1 MSHKDLQLEYN
12 SQREELIIP
21 EYGRH
26 VQKLIEHAK
35 TIENV
40 AMQRAFIDQV
50 VDLMMQIHP
59 QSRNIEDYREK
70 LWKHVYRIANY
81 ELTAMPPSGTIPRP
95 EDATKKPDRVEYPLS
110 EPQFRHYGH
119 NVQNLIKKAL
129 SMEPGPKRD
138 GFVAVI
144 GSYMKLAYR
153 TWNKEHYVSDDIIK
167 ADLENLSN
175 GQLVLEENTS
185 FDSLAAARRRKQ
197 QQQFQYQQRDDRGR
211 DRDDRGRDRDDRGR
225 DRDDRNRDRGRDR
238 DDRGR
243 DRDRNM
249 GGDRYRSSNTNNR
262 NMNNLNN
269 RRKK

>member
-1 MSHKDLQLEYN
+1 MNNKELQLEYN

-35 TIENV
+35 TIQNV
-40 AMQRAFIDQV
+40 EMQRAFIDEV

-59 QSRNIEDYREK
+59 QSRSIEDYREK

-81 ELTAMPPSGTIPRP
+81 DLQAMPPSGMLPRP
-95 EDATKKPDRVEYPLS
+95 EDATKKPDRVGYPLS
-110 EPQFRHYGH
+110 EAQFRHYGH

-129 SMEPGPKRD
+129 SMEPGLKRD

-144 GSYMKLAYR
+144 GSYMKLAYK

-167 ADLENLSN
+167 ADLDTLSG

-197 QQQFQYQQRDDRGR
+197 QQQQAQYQQGDNRYRDRGDRNDRMDRDRGR
-211 DRDDRGRDRDDRGR
+211 ERNDRMDRD
-225 DRDDRNRDRGRDR
+225 NRDRGRNDR
-238 DDRGR
+238 MDRGGDNR
-243 DRDRNM
+243 FRN
-249 GGDRYRSSNTNNR
+249 GGDTRNN
-262 NMNNLNN
+262 NNLNN